1 MLEVPLEEHSQE
13 VHLQCLQICKIYL
26 ILLCSHLHH
35 NNQVL
40 QEQVMVLLNL
50 KTSQIKL
57 VINLMLMVARI
68 IKLTN
73 NKDKQIK

>member
-1 MLEVPLEEHSQE
+1 MLEVPLEEHQE

-35 NNQVL
+35 NNQVQ
-40 QEQVMVLLNL
+40 QEQLMVLLNL
-50 KTSQIKL
+50 KISQIKV
-57 VINLMLMVARI
+57 VINLTQMVARI
-68 IKLTN
+68 IRLTN